1 MYIYIYIYIYIYV
14 YIYIYIYKMTVSEN
28 YDMPFFNTY
37 VMDEYTCYQNSVR
50 YGIDFFQ
57 NITYGN
63 INEQNIIYSIRL

>member
-1 MYIYIYIYIYIYV
+1 
-14 YIYIYIYKMTVSEN
+14 MTVPEN